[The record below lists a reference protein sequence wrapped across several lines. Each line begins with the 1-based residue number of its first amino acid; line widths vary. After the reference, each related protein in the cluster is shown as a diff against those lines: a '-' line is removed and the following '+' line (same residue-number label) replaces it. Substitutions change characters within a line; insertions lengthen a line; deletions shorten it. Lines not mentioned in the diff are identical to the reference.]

1 MTHAR
6 AFPPRSEAV
15 SAARRFVRQCLCE
28 EPGAT
33 VDEVE
38 LMVSE
43 LATNCVQH
51 AKSSFELAIEVAPRL
66 IRVEAHDGG
75 AGAPTLRSPSPTEPT
90 GRGLRIVEAMS
101 DSWGII
107 PRPQGKTVWFTVVRA
122 PATTAEGARSIAR
135 GEPAG
140 SGAAEFTA
148 APAPRAQAD
157 RAASRRAPRGPRAA
171 VRARARPPALEHARR
186 GCRGRPVTG
195 ATRLARRVR
204 RA

>member
-6 AFPPRSEAV
+6 AFPGRSEAV
-15 SAARRFVRQCLCE
+15 SAARRFVRQCLAE

-51 AKSSFELAIEVAPRL
+51 AKSSFEVAIEVAPRL
-66 IRVEAHDGG
+66 IRVEARDGG
-75 AGAPTLRSPSPTEPT
+75 AGAPTPRSPTASEPT

-107 PRPQGKTVWFTVVRA
+107 PCREGKTVWFTVPRA
-122 PATTAEGARSIAR
+122 PATAAEDARSVAR
-135 GEPAG
+135 GEVAG
-140 SGAAEFTA
+140 DGAEEARAT
-148 APAPRAQAD
+148 PAPLAQAD
-157 RAASRRAPRGPRAA
+157 RAATRRGPRGPRAA
-171 VRARARPPALEHARR
+171 ARARARPPALERARR
-186 GCRGRPVTG
+186 GCPGRPMPG
-195 ATRLARRVR
+195 AARWTRAL
-204 RA
+204 